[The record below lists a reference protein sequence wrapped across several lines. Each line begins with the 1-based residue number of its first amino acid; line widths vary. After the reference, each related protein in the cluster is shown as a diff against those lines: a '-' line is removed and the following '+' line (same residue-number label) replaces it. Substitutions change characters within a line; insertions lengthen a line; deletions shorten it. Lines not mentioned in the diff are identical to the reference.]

1 MGLNAML
8 FRTEDRKCNHWA
20 TGRLLELGSK
30 FNGTCTYI
38 KCTFYWQPCLA
49 LNVYPE
55 KIKDLVLLIGFYCS
69 QLFNLSKK
77 KMISQLRRVLLQ
89 VFAYWIQANKEQPRW
104 EKNTTKLINF
114 TVSQVRSP
122 FLKGLF
128 KPKLV
133 EAEQKILRKLSMDL
147 NTNMEK
153 TEFPCWDWWT
163 LCPPEPKLGIVTTWL
178 QWESVNWIAN
188 LTVLICTWNV
198 VSIDSITLNW
208 KLCNWC
214 ISYLTSKEA

>member
-20 TGRLLELGSK
+20 TGRLLEFGSK

-55 KIKDLVLLIGFYCS
+55 KIKDLVLLIGFYWS

-133 EAEQKILRKLSMDL
+133 EAEQDFTKIINGLKHKHGKNGVSL
-147 NTNMEK
+147 
-153 TEFPCWDWWT
+153 
-163 LCPPEPKLGIVTTWL
+163 LGL
-178 QWESVNWIAN
+178 MN
-188 LTVLICTWNV
+188 TVLPNQ
-198 VSIDSITLNW
+198 SSEL
-208 KLCNWC
+208 
-214 ISYLTSKEA
+214 